1 MDESHSSKHCPN
13 TYPLSPHTQTHQKFF
28 MDFSQC
34 FPHIYSYPLFFF
46 LDNPTSFMLYYI
58 PLTASTSPPYYAVT
72 CTPRSAWFAPTMQTL
87 RLHRTWSARESAAGS
102 VSIRRARLGSL
113 ARACVG
119 VHTGRRVHGRVSAC
133 LCVARV
139 HAPCRPCA
147 KSWRV
152 NSAQSRQC
160 VSRQKSAKIA
170 YNPYSVAVSGV
181 RLKKFCIVSHRLGAE
196 RGKSRPATSIR

>member
-1 MDESHSSKHCPN
+1 MVESHSSKHCPN
-13 TYPLSPHTQTHQKFF
+13 TYPLPHNTPTPQKFF

-34 FPHIYSYPLFFF
+34 FPHIYSPPLFF
-46 LDNPTSFMLYYI
+46 S
-58 PLTASTSPPYYAVT
+58 LTTQPPSCYTTFRSLHPRPRLTTQSRVS
-72 CTPRSAWFAPTMQTL
+72 PRSAWFAPTMQTL

-119 VHTGRRVHGRVSAC
+119 VHAGRRVHGRVSAC

-170 YNPYSVAVSGV
+170 YNPYSVAVGGV
-181 RLKKFCIVSHRLGAE
+181 RLKKFCIVSHRMGAE